1 MEKKMPSL
9 INTLKLSLPYIA
21 LLIIGLNIFVYF
33 NITENGI
40 TDNKIIKIL
49 TRDDDTLTRILN
61 KIDILEKNNKEK
73 NISKYQEKLRSNDN
87 FFLGNKEGSTV
98 IVEFFDYNCG
108 YCKRSFPELMDLISD
123 DKNIKVILK
132 ELPVLG
138 ESSVL
143 AARAS
148 IASEKQKKYFS
159 MHQELIKISG
169 QISEVDIIN
178 ISEKIGINYDQLKI
192 DMNKDETILLI
203 NENYRLADLIGV
215 RGTPAF
221 IINNELIPGAIGK
234 EEMVEILKNE
244 K

>member
-1 MEKKMPSL
+1 MPSL

-49 TRDDDTLTRILN
+49 MYACSPSALI
-61 KIDILEKNNKEK
+61 IDILEKNNKEK

-87 FFLGNKEGSTV
+87 FFLGNKEGSAV

-108 YCKRSFPELMDLISD
+108 YCKRSFPELMDLISG